1 MSDSGLLTLS
11 SSLEDENHLA
21 ERRPHIA
28 VLISGRGTNLQA
40 LIDAQAEGRL
50 SGKLVVVISNN
61 PDAHGLIRA
70 KNAGIETVV
79 IPHQDYSSREEHD
92 RAIIKVLKQNEIDL
106 VVLAGYMR
114 LLTPMFVKSYR
125 NRIINIH
132 PALLPAFPGLHAQ
145 KKALDYGVR
154 VSGCTTHFVDEGTD
168 TGPIILQKA
177 VPVYQW
183 DTEESLAARILEKEH
198 EILVESVNLFCEG
211 RLVVKG
217 RKVFIDVPELPSPF

>member
-1 MSDSGLLTLS
+1 MSGSGLLTLS
-11 SSLEDENHLA
+11 SSLEDDA
-21 ERRPHIA
+21 GVDERIVRIA

-40 LIDAQAEGRL
+40 LIDAQREGRL
-50 SGKLVVVISNN
+50 SGELVIVISNN
-61 PDAHGLIRA
+61 PGAHGLERA
-70 KNAGIETVV
+70 RKAGIETRV
-79 IPHQDYSSREEHD
+79 IPHQEYASREEHD
-92 RAIIKVLKQNEIDL
+92 KAILGVLREKEIDL

-114 LLTPMFVKSYR
+114 LLTSLFVREYQ

-145 KKALDYGVR
+145 KQALDYGVR
-154 VSGCTTHFVDEGTD
+154 VSGCTTHFVDEGAD
-168 TGPIILQKA
+168 TGPIILQKV

-198 EILVESVNLFCEG
+198 EILVDSVNLFCEG
-211 RLVVKG
+211 KLIVMG

>member
-1 MSDSGLLTLS
+1 MSGSGMLTLV
-11 SSLEDENHLA
+11 SSLEEEHQLDGKV
-21 ERRPHIA
+21 PHIG

-50 SGKLVVVISNN
+50 SGRLVIVISNN
-61 PDAHGLIRA
+61 PAAKGLMRA
-70 KNAGIETVV
+70 RKAGIETMV
-79 IPHQDYSSREEHD
+79 IPHQDYPSREAHD
-92 RAIIKVLKQNEIDL
+92 RAIMNALQSREVDL

-114 LLTPMFVKSYR
+114 LLTSEFVNAYR

-132 PALLPAFPGLHAQ
+132 PALLPSFPGLHAQ
-145 KKALDYGVR
+145 KQALEYGVR

-168 TGPIILQKA
+168 TGPIILQKV

-183 DTEESLAARILEKEH
+183 DTEDSLSARILEKEH

-211 RLVVKG
+211 RLLVKG